1 MKGHVRIERMF
12 GFFTD
17 KKRWG
22 TLLREGT
29 VQLSFLAHVKEE
41 YSD

>member
-1 MKGHVRIERMF
+1 MF

-22 TLLREGT
+22 TLLREET
-29 VQLSFLAHVKEE
+29 VQLSFLARVKEE
-41 YSD
+41 DSDEELMMSYIL